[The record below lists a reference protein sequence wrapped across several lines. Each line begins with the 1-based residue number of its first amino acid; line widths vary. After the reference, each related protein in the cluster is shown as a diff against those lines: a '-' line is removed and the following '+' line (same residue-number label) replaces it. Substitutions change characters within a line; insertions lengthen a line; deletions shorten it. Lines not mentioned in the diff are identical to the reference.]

1 MIRGKRS
8 LLIVLIFVISGI
20 IVSPGHAQL
29 QIGDPGIS
37 IDQEKIAANLDKYPQ
52 MERWANAGVRG
63 GIPFL
68 HSFSTTKIIGPGT
81 SADINAALTALN
93 AILKNGEMGLLVLR
107 NGEYDLQSEVTMKSN
122 ISILGETR
130 DGVICTINFLDGF
143 GFHFREGVTMSG
155 IYRLTIQGGWGE
167 PKYDWNYSIPEN
179 DEMPDNGNIS
189 VKFTRSTDCWLDKVN
204 IYNSGRDP
212 MRCDAS
218 HTTFRDLKVKGA
230 HRKAGGAQG
239 YFFIQDGDNLVT
251 GCEMTHLRH
260 ISLQGS
266 GVEYNVVYDNDFHQ
280 EVSFHTGDDGNN
292 LIEANR
298 ITLPED
304 MPPVADGGPYPETNT
319 NSPNYFAIMG
329 PWSIQHTISTHP
341 NFLFNNRCLQLNH
354 DFGPKTPW
362 SEPDKVYSGPIKV
375 GRNPDDHINNFP
387 VLADEAPVGNTL
399 YAISGANPPAI
410 LGLNTSPKVQFLQP
424 LPAKIKQSSTLFVEL
439 GVEDDFGL
447 DQVSLYVD
455 EVLVGTKTDA
465 PFLWHNE
472 PVLNGLDIGSHQF
485 RAVVIDDGGL
495 ATERLMNFEIID
507 SKSTPAQHTETFS
520 NMTLDGWGSETYQG
534 DDDWI
539 WNVNAKGINGDIN
552 GRGVYF
558 HKQVTGIT
566 SSILQGGINRLSVE
580 CLNKFNGNER
590 AVELYVNDA
599 LVKTHTQTGQDQKYT
614 VDVDDLNIEGGFT
627 IQIRN
632 ASNTSDPDDRR
643 TVSFDNI
650 SWTTLGNV
658 ENAAPVLGF
667 GAPVNGQNLQEN
679 EFLEVEVF
687 AYDDENIAK
696 VELFLNDQLISA
708 DNEAPY
714 FWGMDVV
721 GLQNLVKGDNIL
733 KAVAYDN
740 ESVSSQRQVTV
751 FYAVNE
757 APVIRFISP
766 LNGAKMK
773 RISGV
778 EIDVT
783 DDTGLAKTELYLNE
797 QLINSKSEAP
807 FGWSPSETFQAL
819 LSLTQ
824 GTHTI
829 KVMAEDVSGKRT
841 ESQVIVT
848 LNEPPTINVISPTNA
863 AVFDHGSAIH
873 LNISVMDDFSEIKQV
888 ELFLDDVW
896 IDEKTTAPFSWDSQ
910 DQLTALL
917 ALEPGIY
924 TLKVIATDLE
934 ELSSTASVEFEVNR
948 VVLGNETLNKDV
960 LVFPNPV
967 DNVLRIQASESASF
981 QFVLYDVF
989 GKELVRSST
998 EDLETNIDMSVYRPG
1013 LYYLHLTNNV
1023 LDRTFKVFRKN

>member
-1 MIRGKRS
+1 MIF
-8 LLIVLIFVISGI
+8 IISGV
-20 IVSPGHAQL
+20 IVSPGYTQL
-29 QIGDPGIS
+29 QIADPGIS
-37 IDQEKIAANLDKYPQ
+37 IDQEKIAANQDNYPQ
-52 MERWANAGVRG
+52 MECWAQAGVRG

-68 HSFSTTKIIGPGT
+68 NSFSTTKIIEAGT
-81 SADINAALTALN
+81 SADINAALTELN
-93 AILKNGEMGLLVLR
+93 ASLKDGEMGLLILR

-122 ISILGETR
+122 VSILGETR
-130 DGVICTINFLDGF
+130 DGVVCTINFLDGF
-143 GFHFREGVTMSG
+143 GFHFRDGVEKSG
-155 IYRLTIQGGWGE
+155 MYRLTIQGGWGE

-179 DEMPDNGNIS
+179 DEMPNNGNIS
-189 VKFTRSTDCWLDKVN
+189 VKFTRSTDCWLDKIN

-239 YFFIQDGDNLVT
+239 YFFIQDGDNLIT

-260 ISLQGS
+260 ISLQGG
-266 GVEYNVVYDNDFHQ
+266 GVEYNVVYDNDFYQ

-304 MPPVADGGPYPETNT
+304 MPPVESGGPYLETNT
-319 NSPNYFAIMG
+319 NAPNYFAIMG
-329 PWSIQHTISTHP
+329 PWSIIHEVSANP

-354 DFGPKTPW
+354 DFGSKTPW
-362 SEPDKVYSGPIKV
+362 SDPNKVYSGPIKI

-387 VLADEAPVGNTL
+387 VLADNAPVGNTL
-399 YAISGANPPAI
+399 YAISGANPPAVS
-410 LGLNTSPKVQFLQP
+410 GLNKSPKVQFLQP
-424 LPAKIKQSSTLFVEL
+424 LDTEIRQGSIMLVEL
-439 GVEDDFGL
+439 DVEDDFGVG
-447 DQVSLYVD
+447 QVSLYVD
-455 EVLVGTKTDA
+455 DVPIGTRTDA
-465 PFLWHNE
+465 PFIWHDE
-472 PVLNGLDIGSHQF
+472 SILNGLDMGSHQL
-485 RAVVIDDGGL
+485 RAVVIDDDGL
-495 ATERLMNFEIID
+495 ETERLMNFEITD
-507 SKSTPAQHTETFS
+507 SSNAPSQYTETFS
-520 NMTLDGWGSETYQG
+520 NMVLDGWGTETFQG
-534 DDDWI
+534 DDNWI
-539 WNVNAKGINGDIN
+539 WNVNGKGINGDIE

-566 SSILQGGINRLSVE
+566 SSTFQGGITRLSVE

-590 AVELYVNDA
+590 TVELYVNDA

-614 VDVDDLNIEGGFT
+614 VDVDDLNIEGDFS

-632 ASNTSDPDDRR
+632 ASSTSDPDDRR

-650 SWTTLGNV
+650 SWTTLGNAQ
-658 ENAAPVLGF
+658 NAAPVLSF
-667 GAPVNGQNLQEN
+667 GTPIKGKSLQEN
-679 EFLEVEVF
+679 ELLEVEVF

-714 FWGMDVV
+714 FWGTDVV

-733 KAVAYDN
+733 KAIAYDN
-740 ESVSSQRQVTV
+740 ESLSSQRQVTV

-766 LNGAKMK
+766 VNGAKMK
-773 RISGV
+773 SITSV
-778 EIDVT
+778 DIEVT
-783 DDTGLAKTELYLNE
+783 DDIGLSKTELYLND
-797 QLINSKSEAP
+797 QLISTKSDAP
-807 FGWSPSETFQAL
+807 FGWSPSETFEEL
-819 LSLTQ
+819 SSLTQ
-824 GTHTI
+824 DTYMI

-841 ESQVIVT
+841 ESQIIVT
-848 LNEPPTINVISPTNA
+848 LNEPPTINVISPTSGS
-863 AVFDHGSAIH
+863 VFDNGSAIN

-888 ELFLDDVW
+888 ELFLDDVL

-917 ALEPGIY
+917 ALEPGVY

-934 ELSSTASVEFEVNR
+934 ELSSTASVVFEVNR
-948 VVLGNETLNKDV
+948 VILGNETLNKDV

-967 DNVLRIQASESASF
+967 DNVLRIQASGSAPF

-998 EDLETNIDMSVYRPG
+998 EGLETNINMSVYKPG
-1013 LYYLHLTNNV
+1013 LYYLHLTNSV
-1023 LDRTFKVFRKN
+1023 VDKTFKVFRKN